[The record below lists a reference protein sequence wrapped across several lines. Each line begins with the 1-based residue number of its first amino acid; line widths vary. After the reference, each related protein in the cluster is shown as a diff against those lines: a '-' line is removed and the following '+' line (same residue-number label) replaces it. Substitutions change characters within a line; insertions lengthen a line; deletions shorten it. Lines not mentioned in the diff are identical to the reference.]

1 MYFRIE
7 TAHSVG
13 RSHNIIFGYRSTEH
27 TGITELLLH
36 PLGDIEYASFIF
48 IGHVLSPDK
57 GIRIAAKLLFERF
70 INGVHHETL
79 LTFDRPRKSVFILL
93 RNIRFGKDK
102 VINALRNR
110 IGCSQRFTI
119 GGSQFFLGG
128 SFYLLE
134 VLFGQALVAQQH
146 PTELHQRIGFLHV
159 CQLIL
164 VAIESMLIRVGVR
177 TDTYAI
183 GMYYNRST
191 VGYSKFTGLGHGIH
205 RVKYILSIAMNDAE
219 VLKTGEVIGHFTIGS
234 LILFRDGNAITVVL
248 KYKNNRKTFVAGPV
262 DSFID
267 KSLGCGRLT
276 M

>member
-1 MYFRIE
+1 MIQSTANVSTRSKAKCNIGSKLTVATPILVCTLNVLFDSRPEVIGKLSAFNNHMYFRIE
-7 TAHSVG
+7 TAHSVS

-27 TGITELLLH
+27 TGITKLLLH

-146 PTELHQRIGFLHV
+146 PTELH
-159 CQLIL
+159 
-164 VAIESMLIRVGVR
+164 
-177 TDTYAI
+177 
-183 GMYYNRST
+183 
-191 VGYSKFTGLGHGIH
+191 
-205 RVKYILSIAMNDAE
+205 
-219 VLKTGEVIGHFTIGS
+219 
-234 LILFRDGNAITVVL
+234 
-248 KYKNNRKTFVAGPV
+248 
-262 DSFID
+262 
-267 KSLGCGRLT
+267 
-276 M
+276 